1 LPSKSNKKGI
11 FSLKKKLAL
20 SVQHQNCISTMLNR
34 KIKMGMVGGGTD
46 AFIGAVH
53 RLAAL
58 MDNQIELVCGCFSV
72 DPEISLESGKLYYLP
87 EDRVYESYQE
97 MFEKEALLPEGE
109 RMDFVSIVTPN
120 FVHFDPAMMA
130 LDKGFNVV
138 LDKPITFSLEEA
150 LHLKEKI
157 NETGLTFALTH
168 TYSGYPAVK
177 HAKKLVAD
185 GEFGLIRKVFVEY
198 PQGWLSSKLEDTGN
212 PQASWRTDPKRSGKA
227 GCMGDIGTHAHHL
240 AEYITGLKVTELCA
254 ELKVFVPNRLLDDDG
269 AALLRF
275 DNGATGTLMA
285 TQIAAGEENAIRIRI
300 YGDKGG
306 LEWAQMEPNSL
317 IVKWLDAPM
326 QILRVGTSMNSNMAA
341 HNTRVPGGHPEGY
354 LEAFANIYRNFSL
367 TVRAQANGEEPTA
380 EMLDFPGVEDG
391 IRGMQFIDT
400 VVSAGYNDEV
410 KWVKFGDE

>member
-1 LPSKSNKKGI
+1 
-11 FSLKKKLAL
+11 
-20 SVQHQNCISTMLNR
+20 MNR
-34 KIKMGMVGGGTD
+34 KLRMGMVGGGTD

-72 DPEISLESGKLYYLP
+72 NPEISKSSGKLYYLP
-87 EDRVYESYQE
+87 ENRVYESYQE
-97 MFEKEALLPEGE
+97 MFEKEAKLPDGE

-120 FVHFDPAMMA
+120 FVHFDPAVMA
-130 LDKGFNVV
+130 LENGFHVV
-138 LDKPITFSLEEA
+138 LDKPMTFTLEEA
-150 LHLKEKI
+150 LKLKEKI
-157 NETGLTFALTH
+157 AETGLTFALTH

-177 HAKKLVAD
+177 HAKKMIAD
-185 GEFGLIRKVFVEY
+185 GKLGKIRKIFVEY

-240 AEYITGLKVTELCA
+240 AEYMTGLRVTELCA
-254 ELKVFVPNRLLDDDG
+254 ELNVFVPNRLLDDDG
-269 AALLRF
+269 ACLLRF
-275 DNGATGTLMA
+275 DNGAKGVLMA

-306 LEWAQMEPNSL
+306 LDWEQMEPNTL
-317 IVKWLDAPM
+317 TVKWLGQPM
-326 QILRVGTSMNSNMAA
+326 QVLRVGTSLDSAVAA

-367 TVRAQANGEEPTA
+367 TVRAKANGEQPTN

-400 VVSAGYNDEV
+400 VVKAGYDDTT
-410 KWVKFGDE
+410 KWVKFGI